1 MINVDKIIDEY
12 NETKLEDKIKEELEK
27 KQNNADYYRVLDGTE
42 IPEGTLTVSE
52 YQPTYYIVEYDQR
65 RVIKFNANDLLSQLN
80 LPLLPEDKE
89 VELKVT
95 VKGRNCDNAGNPIN
109 E

>member
-1 MINVDKIIDEY
+1 MINVDKIIDDY
-12 NETKLEDKIKEELEK
+12 NEIKLENKIKEEIEK
-27 KQNNADYYRVLDGTE
+27 KQNNADYYRVLDGKE
-42 IPEGTLTVSE
+42 IPEGILTVSE
-52 YQPTYYIVEYDQR
+52 YQPTYYIVENDQKR
-65 RVIKFNANDLLSQLN
+65 TILFNANDLLSILN

-95 VKGRNCDNAGNPIN
+95 VKGRNCDNTGNPIN

>member
-1 MINVDKIIDEY
+1 MLNIDKVIDDY
-12 NETKLEDKIKEELEK
+12 NETKLEDKIKEEIEK

-42 IPEGTLTVSE
+42 IPEGILTVSE
-52 YQPTYYIVEYDQR
+52 YQPTYYIVESDQKR
-65 RVIKFNANDLLSQLN
+65 TIMFNANDLLSILN

-89 VELKVT
+89 VELKVI
-95 VKGRNCDNAGNPIN
+95 VKGRNCDNTGKPIN